1 MANTQSTKIADKHR
15 TFLPDFCNIRI
26 VFSVIIIAEM
36 LAIVLTLASP
46 LKGESPWN
54 YLSLVSLFIQ
64 WIALVSTATL
74 CVLRPL
80 LAKFKDTA
88 AAVISYLVLI
98 AITVLFSELAFQ
110 ISLELGA
117 GTLAISTNHAEF
129 IIRNIAICAIA
140 SFIVLRYFYLSY
152 QLKRNIEAENQ
163 YRLQALQAR
172 IHPHFLFNSLNTIAS
187 LIRREPKKAEEAVEN
202 LADLFRDILGS
213 ASAKVPLSQE
223 LETTYR
229 YLEIE
234 QLRLGARLNIQWDVD
249 SLPQDTTLPA
259 LTLQPLL
266 ENAIYH
272 GVEKL
277 ADGGKIHCLGGFDG
291 KTITFTVTNPV
302 ASHKEP
308 RKRSGLHMAIDNIQQ
323 RLQVHFE
330 DKGRLIVSCP
340 EGFYQVELRFPYIP
354 YRAHEDINC

>member
-1 MANTQSTKIADKHR
+1 MVDTNNDHGADKHR

-46 LKGESPWN
+46 SSGDSPWN

-64 WIALVSTATL
+64 WVALVSTASL

-80 LAKFKDTA
+80 LAKLNDTPA
-88 AAVISYLVLI
+88 AIVSYLILI
-98 AITVLFSELAFQ
+98 AITVLFSELGYWVSHD
-110 ISLELGA
+110 IGTS
-117 GTLAISTNHAEF
+117 TLAITSNHPEF
-129 IIRNIAICAIA
+129 IIRNVAICAIA
-140 SFIVLRYFYLSY
+140 SFIVLRYFFLSH
-152 QLKRNIEAENQ
+152 QLKLNIEAENQ

-187 LIRREPKKAEEAVEN
+187 LIRREPRKAEEAVEN

-223 LETTYR
+223 LETTQR

-234 QLRLGARLNIQWDVD
+234 QLRLGTRLNIDWDVS
-249 SLPQDTTLPA
+249 SLPLDTTLPA

-272 GVEKL
+272 GVETL
-277 ADGGKIHCLGGFDG
+277 ADGGKIHCLGIFDG
-291 KTITFTVTNPV
+291 KTIIFSVTNPV
-302 ASHKEP
+302 ATNKEP
-308 RKRSGLHMAIDNIQQ
+308 QKRSGLHMAIDNIQQ
-323 RLQVHFE
+323 RLQVHFGDE
-330 DKGRLIVSCP
+330 GRLIVSCP